1 MLLICNTLG
10 LILPENIL
18 GNSFVFS
25 NIYDPY
31 FFNGSLIGFIKV
43 LDLSVVIPLIDFW
56 SLDCDL
62 LFNGFN

>member
-18 GNSFVFS
+18 GNSFAFS

-56 SLDCDL
+56 SLDYDL